1 MSPRFYQYNDVAMSL
16 DLTLSPLYRL
26 NGEEQTSLPGLMA
39 AVPPKKSARGRD
51 QDRLVVYLLLT
62 GNAVLST
69 GEYVQL
75 ASRAAVAFYATPGT
89 HTAALRVAA
98 ESIHKVL
105 YERNMS
111 SPGHGLYAQG
121 ILTLAVIR
129 DTQVTLLMSGP
140 MQAFVLGTDGQ
151 QHITDISSGKGLGL
165 SQTMPFYFSQISL
178 KPNDRVILCSKA
190 PFAWESALKDPRPAS
205 LDSTRRRLMTL
216 IGEDVNA
223 VLMAAT
229 EGPGILTVQRAAP
242 EEKPAPAPA
251 TQQAAPATTTLPVP
265 EIAKPAAQKPEAV
278 PEAELPDFAGPSAY
292 GIPPESKV
300 ELPPAEEPAYPALS
314 LDPIP
319 QEKSADT
326 PALINEPAVPKR
338 ERPRRREPSP
348 GMRQAARIIANGLQS
363 IRRGNTW
370 VSERLQNFLPRLLPG
385 SSSQA
390 GPGTP
395 PGQNPGFL
403 GSPVMLFIALLVPL
417 LVVTIASMV
426 YFRYG
431 RSVEYEEYLVQA
443 RDARA
448 QAVNETDAAAQRE
461 AWQRELFYVDKAEAS
476 NVTNDTRSLRHEA
489 QSGLDKLQGITR
501 LQFQP
506 VLSSG
511 VGVQIGGLA
520 ASENDLYLLDSQRGE
535 IQHIAL
541 TTNGFQRDS
550 AFDCSPGSYGGYT
563 VGPLVDVRALL
574 NVNTFNATVIGVD
587 AAGTLLYC
595 SPGQVAQAIPLPP
608 PDTNWGR
615 VKAIAL
621 DSGNLYVLDAQSRA
635 VWVYIGKDGS
645 FLDRPY
651 FFFGG
656 QIPELADAIDL
667 AVNNDDLYILHS
679 DGHLSTCSYSRISS
693 VPTRCVDPASL
704 VNPLPAYRDTDLF
717 AAAHVTQ
724 MMFTPPPD
732 SALLLLDS
740 DSQGVFRFTPRTLE
754 LQSQLRPLAGRD
766 NPLPQGA
773 VSAMTVSPNH
783 ILYFAVQDKLYFA
796 TDTP

>member
-1 MSPRFYQYNDVAMSL
+1 
-16 DLTLSPLYRL
+16 
-26 NGEEQTSLPGLMA
+26 
-39 AVPPKKSARGRD
+39 
-51 QDRLVVYLLLT
+51 
-62 GNAVLST
+62 
-69 GEYVQL
+69 
-75 ASRAAVAFYATPGT
+75 
-89 HTAALRVAA
+89 
-98 ESIHKVL
+98 
-105 YERNMS
+105 
-111 SPGHGLYAQG
+111 
-121 ILTLAVIR
+121 
-129 DTQVTLLMSGP
+129 
-140 MQAFVLGTDGQ
+140 
-151 QHITDISSGKGLGL
+151 
-165 SQTMPFYFSQISL
+165 MPFYFSQISL
-178 KPNDRVILCSKA
+178 KPNDRVILCSKV

-223 VLMAAT
+223 VLMVAT
-229 EGPGILTVQRAAP
+229 EGTGILTVLRAVT
-242 EEKPAPAPA
+242 EEKPASAPAAPQPAP
-251 TQQAAPATTTLPVP
+251 PTTTLPVP
-265 EIAKPAAQKPEAV
+265 EINKPAVQKPEAI
-278 PEAELPDFAGPSAY
+278 PEAGLPDFSGPSAY

-300 ELPPAEEPAYPALS
+300 ELPPAEEPALPPLS
-314 LDPIP
+314 LDPLQ
-319 QEKSADT
+319 QEKSAET
-326 PALINEPAVPKR
+326 STLINEAAVPKR
-338 ERPRRREPSP
+338 ERSRRREPSP
-348 GMRQAARIIANGLQS
+348 RMRQAAKIIANGLQS

-385 SSSQA
+385 SPSHA
-390 GPGTP
+390 GAESPSGA
-395 PGQNPGFL
+395 GQNSGLF

-461 AWQRELFYVDKAEAS
+461 AWQHELFYIDKAEAS
-476 NVTNDTRSLRHEA
+476 NVTNDTRSLRQEA

-595 SPGQVAQAIPLPP
+595 SPGQVSQAIPLPP

-679 DGHLSTCSYSRISS
+679 DGHLSTCSYSRITS

-717 AAAHVTQ
+717 AAAHITQ

-754 LQSQLRPLAGRD
+754 LQNQLRPLAGRD